1 MVSDCIRTMRTTL
14 GRRNENDPDSN
25 DETFLRY
32 LNDFINQTMSNDI
45 RLFEQYGTLIFTI
58 DETNTT
64 GVYTFNDVGATDE
77 FMNISQEAFVT
88 LTDPPAGSIS
98 WNRLY
103 IYQDPGV
110 FYQTWGVNNEDIL
123 IPGYP
128 TEMLYYGNEL
138 VFRTIPDTSYD
149 IYIYGY
155 KIQPRFSS
163 DGDPEI
169 PYDYWMRYLSYGA
182 AYNYALDYRL
192 SDNDINRIHSTYA
205 RERAL
210 LLTKTHN
217 QIKHQRAFPRF

>member
-1 MVSDCIRTMRTTL
+1 MRTTL

-32 LNDFINQTMSNDI
+32 LNDFINQTMSNDV